1 MSLDP
6 DRPPPY
12 FDSRLDRWKLA
23 VLLLLFLILLVL
35 ALLWPEDAPLLLQWT
50 PLA

>member
-6 DRPPPY
+6 DQPPPY